1 MHKISSSILLASF
14 LALSTAGLVGLSS
27 TGCDG
32 GGGGGSGGEGG
43 SGGSGEATCFDYSSF
58 DGTSPTVSFKDEVLP
73 LFQRSCG
80 ITTGCHGD
88 PNQPDDKRP
97 YLGPKKTIT
106 ATADDIA
113 IIRGAIIDVT
123 SYYEPTMSIVAS
135 GDPEKS
141 FLMHKIDFTLE
152 CDLLTCGKDCGVAM
166 PQGNEEPL
174 ALAERNL
181 VRRWIA
187 QGALDN

>member
-1 MHKISSSILLASF
+1 MHKISSSILLTSF
-14 LALSTAGLVGLSS
+14 VALSAAGFGGFSS
-27 TGCDG
+27 AGCDG
-32 GGGGGSGGEGG
+32 GGGGDGG
-43 SGGSGEATCFDYSSF
+43 SGGSGEAICFDYSTF

-73 LFQRSCG
+73 IFQRSCG

-88 PNQPDDKRP
+88 PNPTDEKRP

-106 ATADDIA
+106 ATDEDIA
-113 IIRGAIIDVT
+113 TIRGAIIDVT
-123 SYYEPTMSIVAS
+123 SYFEPTMSIVTT

-141 FLMHKIDFTLE
+141 FLMHKMDGTLKCE
-152 CDLLTCGKDCGVAM
+152 LLTCAEAKDCGVAM

-174 ALAERNL
+174 ALAERDL

-187 QGALDN
+187 QGAVDN